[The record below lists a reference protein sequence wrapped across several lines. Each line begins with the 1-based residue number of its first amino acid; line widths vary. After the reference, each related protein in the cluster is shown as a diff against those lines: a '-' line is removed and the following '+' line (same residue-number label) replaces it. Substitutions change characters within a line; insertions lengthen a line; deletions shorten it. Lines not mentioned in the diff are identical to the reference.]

1 MIHVVAYLTT
11 AVVFLAVDAVW
22 LGFVARDFYA
32 ARLGGM
38 LKSPPDL
45 AIAAGF
51 YAVYVV
57 GIVIFAVAPALAADV
72 WRTALVKG
80 ALFGFFAYAT
90 YDLTNLATLE
100 GWPVTV
106 SVVDVVWGTGLTGGS
121 ALLGFVLTKRLVG
134 VG

>member
-1 MIHVVAYLTT
+1 MTYLVAYLTT

-22 LGFVARDFYA
+22 LGVVARNFYA
-32 ARLGGM
+32 ERLGGLM
-38 LKSPPDL
+38 KAEPDL

-57 GIVIFAVAPALAADV
+57 GIVIFAVAPALAQDA
-72 WRTALVKG
+72 WRTALIKG

-100 GWPVTV
+100 GWPVSV
-106 SVVDVVWGTGLTGGS
+106 SVVDVVWGTALTGAS
-121 ALLGFVLTKRLVG
+121 ALSGFVLTKRLVG
-134 VG
+134 AG

>member
-1 MIHVVAYLTT
+1 MTYVVAYLTT
-11 AVVFLAVDAVW
+11 AIVFLAVDAVW
-22 LGFVARDFYA
+22 LGVVARRFYA
-32 ARLGGM
+32 DQLGAL
-38 LKSPPDL
+38 LKSSPDL
-45 AIAAGF
+45 RIAAGF

-57 GIVIFAVAPALAADV
+57 GIVIFAVAPALEADA

-106 SVVDVVWGTGLTGGS
+106 SVVDVVWGTGLTAGA
-121 ALLGFVLTKRLVG
+121 ALMGFVLTKRLVG

>member
-1 MIHVVAYLTT
+1 MTHVVAYLTT

-22 LGFVARDFYA
+22 LGVVARDFYA
-32 ARLGGM
+32 ARLGDLM
-38 LKSPPDL
+38 KSQPDL
-45 AIAAGF
+45 GIAAGF

-57 GIVIFAVAPALAADV
+57 GVVIFAVAPALAADA
-72 WRTALVKG
+72 WRIALVKG

-106 SVVDVVWGTGLTGGS
+106 SVVDVVWGTGLTAGS
-121 ALLGFVLTKRLVG
+121 ALVGYALTKRLVG
-134 VG
+134 AG